1 MNKEKVMSKDFWR
14 SAFEGAPNEPGWHA
28 ALVCYDE
35 QEGVFPRAAYW
46 DGAAW
51 KQKAV
56 IAFGEK
62 RDTEDAAER
71 LACEHDPD
79 A

>member
-1 MNKEKVMSKDFWR
+1 MMALDFWDFDGKP
-14 SAFEGAPNEPGWHA
+14 AEIGWHA
-28 ALVCYDE
+28 VLMCYDE
-35 QEGVFPRAAYW
+35 MEGVFPMAAYW

-51 KQKAV
+51 KQKSV

-62 RDTEDAAER
+62 RDTEDAAKC
-71 LACEHDPD
+71 LAYEHDPD